1 MTELRLMAVKGDNDA
16 ITDVQ
21 IEYLDC
27 DGCDEAAVAQAVADA
42 IRGVLDNLGGGN
54 GNEEAVY

>member
-1 MTELRLMAVKGDNDA
+1 MTELRLMAKKGDNDA
-16 ITDVQ
+16 TTDVQ

-42 IRGVLDNLGGGN
+42 IRGVFDKLNDRV
-54 GNEEAVY
+54 AK